1 METETTYRD
10 MHIKALQ
17 WKVTL
22 QQAEELLY
30 GIEKK
35 LHTINS
41 RPGITNV
48 DVTME
53 RLSKSAKKN
62 SEEINRIKQSISY
75 FENRLSLMNE
85 CDTSQC
91 DTAFFEEAEA
101 ISLQVKKV
109 NKNVNVLS
117 SKIDIIK
124 ESKILD

>member
-53 RLSKSAKKN
+53 RLSKSAKKK

>member
-53 RLSKSAKKN
+53 RLSKNGKKK

>member
-1 METETTYRD
+1 

-53 RLSKSAKKN
+53 RLSKSAKKK

>member
-62 SEEINRIKQSISY
+62 SEEIKRIKQSISY

-101 ISLQVKKV
+101 ISLQVKIV

>member
-53 RLSKSAKKN
+53 RLSKSAKKK

-101 ISLQVKKV
+101 ISLQVKIV